1 MEKFTS
7 RDRDKGRKYKSGS
20 AKRKFKSESEKKLN
34 ELSKITSFL
43 RKENAS
49 EIVECLQALDTLGCT
64 PPRCSSSSTPCG
76 EKEITI
82 IASPVD
88 TSGDEEIDV
97 RSDVDMGTAEEVT
110 VTIACEEENTGI
122 DSYPNDIGLWPN
134 EINNTFRDYWLTRV
148 NKECQNND
156 SDFKNSAKTEH
167 DRTRHC
173 TASLFTHK
181 HSLTGEILDLSS
193 WLCYSESTGKVYC
206 FPCKLLSTTES
217 YFNRGFDDWKHGH
230 EKVEAHSKYPNTEN
244 R

>member
-20 AKRKFKSESEKKLN
+20 AKRKSKSESEMKLN

-49 EIVECLQALDTLGCT
+49 EIVECPRALDTLGCT
-64 PPRCSSSSTPCG
+64 PPGCSSSSAPCG

-88 TSGDEEIDV
+88 TSEDEEIDV

-122 DSYPNDIGLWPN
+122 DSCPNDIGLWPN
-134 EINNTFRDYWLTRV
+134 EINDTFRDYWLTRG
-148 NKECQNND
+148 NKECRNNA
-156 SDFKNSAKTEH
+156 SDFKN
-167 DRTRHC
+167 RTR
-173 TASLFTHK
+173 
-181 HSLTGEILDLSS
+181 
-193 WLCYSESTGKVYC
+193 
-206 FPCKLLSTTES
+206 
-217 YFNRGFDDWKHGH
+217 
-230 EKVEAHSKYPNTEN
+230 
-244 R
+244 